1 MSTRKNK
8 KAKRLTPSML
18 KRMIVQERKKMKES
32 SDPIESGVE
41 EAEDVE
47 AEEVDAED
55 QADALVK
62 DIDHLKVLKVQES
75 KLRNML
81 REVSSKREKL
91 SRKIKKQL

>member
-1 MSTRKNK
+1 
-8 KAKRLTPSML
+8 
-18 KRMIVQERKKMKES
+18 MIVQERKKMKES